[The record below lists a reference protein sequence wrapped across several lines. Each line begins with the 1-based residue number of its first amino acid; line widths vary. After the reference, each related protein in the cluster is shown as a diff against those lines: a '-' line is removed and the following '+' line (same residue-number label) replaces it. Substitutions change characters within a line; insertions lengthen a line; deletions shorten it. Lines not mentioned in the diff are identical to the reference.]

1 MIVRKLSPS
10 RLRKLLTPFSL
21 TTYTYRGP
29 VSNSLQSPTIDP
41 SSTFSVSQNPTKT
54 LPFFFLAKPFS
65 SETLKKQ
72 SFSNLPLSR
81 DGNYEEATEQAFP
94 ICPGCGIQMQDFDPK
109 QPGFFVQPSTKGPN
123 YKKFKRMTPVSDESE
138 ITDSLKRGLANE
150 IMDVEGIEILE
161 TEDQVFGKMSCNV
174 GYRGRPDEKDG
185 SQKPVVCSRCHSLRY
200 YAKVKDPGVEN
211 LLPDFDFDHT
221 VGRRLMSIGGARTV
235 VLLVVDAADFD
246 GSFPRKVAS
255 SVSKTIDENARSW
268 KEGKSGNIP
277 RVLLVVTKIDLLPS
291 SISPTRLEYWVRTRA
306 REGGAGKIT
315 SVHLVSAMRDWG
327 VKTLVDDVV
336 KFAGQRG
343 NVWAVGVQN
352 AGKSTLINAIG
363 KCLGMTATH
372 LTEAPVPGTTLGIV
386 RMEGVLPGKA
396 KLLDTPGLLH
406 PHQIST
412 RLTMEEQKL
421 IRIEKELKPRTYRIK
436 AGHSVHIGGLLRLD
450 VEESSVDSVY
460 VTVWASPLL
469 PLHMGKTENA
479 CTMLEEHFG
488 RQLQPPIGEGRVEEL
503 GKWVKREF
511 RVSGDMWDSSS
522 VDIAAAGLGWFAIGL
537 KGEAQLGVWTYDG
550 VDVIVRNAL
559 LPQRSRDFEVAG
571 FTVSEIVSKADRARS
586 KKHRNEKK
594 RKGSNS
600 TEASSSAS
608 SSVSPADAD
617 SDPTYSAS
625 SSNSSSC
632 SMPS

>member
-1 MIVRKLSPS
+1 MIVRNLSPS
-10 RLRKLLTPFSL
+10 RLRKLLTPFSV
-21 TTYTYRGP
+21 TTCTYRGP
-29 VSNSLQSPTIDP
+29 VSNFPQSPTIDP
-41 SSTFSVSQNPTKT
+41 SSAFSVSQNPTRT

-138 ITDSLKRGLANE
+138 ITDSIKRGLANE
-150 IMDVEGIEILE
+150 IMDVEGNEILE
-161 TEDQVFGKMSCNV
+161 MEDQEVDV
-174 GYRGRPDEKDG
+174 DRW
-185 SQKPVVCSRCHSLRY
+185 
-200 YAKVKDPGVEN
+200 
-211 LLPDFDFDHT
+211 
-221 VGRRLMSIGGARTV
+221 ARTV

-291 SISPTRLEYWVRTRA
+291 SISPTRLEHWVRIRA

-315 SVHLVSAMRDWG
+315 SVHLVSSMRDWG

-343 NVWAVGVQN
+343 NVWAVGAQN

-421 IRIEKELKPRTYRIK
+421 IHIEKELKPRTYRIK

-450 VEESSVDSVY
+450 VEESSVDSLY

-503 GKWVKREF
+503 GKWVKKEF
-511 RVSGDMWDSSS
+511 RVSGSTWDSSS

-559 LPQRSRDFEVAG
+559 LPQRSRNFEVAG

-586 KKHRNEKK
+586 KKHQNVKK

-608 SSVSPADAD
+608 SSVSPAVAD

-625 SSNSSSC
+625 TSNSSSC
-632 SMPS
+632 SVPS